1 MKRGQAS
8 AFIIM
13 GLIIVV
19 IVILFFMNT
28 FKISSSNE
36 ITEIKNID
44 QAQELIENCIEET
57 INDAFYTQGKQGG
70 QLKLQNYSPIFTTTY
85 DLLTIEQMENN
96 LNEYLETKIPECS
109 SFLENT
115 EFTLQN
121 NPIQVTSSFDNEV
134 NIQVSWPA
142 KIIYLDKQQLVSEV
156 QVSYLIDFI
165 SLYQTIT
172 LFYEAFQ
179 LEQTDFIVNIF
190 SNYEES
196 LIEITDLET
205 QYQFRIVKII

>member
-70 QLKLQNYSPIFTTTY
+70 QLKLQNYLRYIFW
-85 DLLTIEQMENN
+85 L
-96 LNEYLETKIPECS
+96 YL
-109 SFLENT
+109 
-115 EFTLQN
+115 
-121 NPIQVTSSFDNEV
+121 V
-134 NIQVSWPA
+134 
-142 KIIYLDKQQLVSEV
+142 
-156 QVSYLIDFI
+156 
-165 SLYQTIT
+165 
-172 LFYEAFQ
+172 
-179 LEQTDFIVNIF
+179 
-190 SNYEES
+190 
-196 LIEITDLET
+196 
-205 QYQFRIVKII
+205 